1 MASAQN
7 VTANLAKTTISGTPT
22 LATMTKGIDFMAILK
37 WVAIFLLVGLVLGC
51 IYIAVSQNKAIATP
65 ANVATK
71 IVAQRAAIDA
81 NLTRFYTSRTPT
93 SQPVPADVSEPVQTN
108 ENCFINYCP
117 LTIQQTGYIGPLLNG
132 AYSETDAVT
141 MALKTGARC
150 FVLNI
155 DYYDS
160 KTIMNVDLFGNPN
173 EPILLYRDSSNV
185 IRSTNAGDIGKV
197 AKALSDL
204 AFGNLVNNPN
214 DPLIVILYFVN
225 TPDVKSD
232 EYLAFMSKVATKLQP
247 LVPYHLGQTPQ
258 GDFHRQQK
266 QNDIP
271 YQPMSALEK
280 KVLFFANVDTSAFR
294 TSKTSY
300 PPNADLDYLVNLTIY
315 KKSTNTLGST
325 PNVTS
330 SLIPRGIVDTIG
342 FFSSI
347 PTDQQNNTVND
358 TKMNWTMA
366 LPEWGSNPSF
376 ATLRYLEETLGV
388 QSVPL
393 FISDTSKFTSPASSS
408 ATAKPSA
415 APKAPQD
422 STENQLG
429 YLLTYWS
436 KVSYRPKPKGIRFV
450 RPDNYT
456 PAKPSPKVDAMGG
469 AVQSPK

>member
-7 VTANLAKTTISGTPT
+7 VTPNPVTPT
-22 LATMTKGIDFMAILK
+22 LASMTKGIDFMGILK
-37 WVAIFLLVGLVLGC
+37 WVAIFLLVGLILGC
-51 IYIAVSQNKAIATP
+51 IYIAISQNKAIATP
-65 ANVATK
+65 ANVAAK
-71 IVAQRAAIDA
+71 IGTQRAAIDA
-81 NLTRFYTSRTPT
+81 NLTRFYTSRSAA
-93 SQPVPADVSEPVQTN
+93 SQPVPADVSQPVQTN
-108 ENCFINYCP
+108 ENCFINYSP
-117 LTIQQTGYIGPLLNG
+117 LTVQQTGYVGPLLNG

-155 DYYDS
+155 DYYGNNTS
-160 KTIMNVDLFGNPN
+160 MNVDLFGRPN

-185 IRSTNAGDIGKV
+185 IRSTNAGDIAKV
-197 AKALSDL
+197 AQALANL
-204 AFGNLVNNPN
+204 AFGNLVTNSN

-225 TPDVKSD
+225 TPDPKSD
-232 EYLAFMSKVATKLQP
+232 DYLAFMSKVATKLQP

-315 KKSTNTLGST
+315 KKSTNSLGAT

-358 TKMNWTMA
+358 TKMNWTIA
-366 LPEWGSNPSF
+366 IPEWGSNPSF
-376 ATLRYLEETLGV
+376 VTLRYLTETLGV

-393 FISDTSKFTSPASSS
+393 FICDANKFTTPASSKN
-408 ATAKPSA
+408 AAPTA
-415 APKAPQD
+415 APKAPED
-422 STENQLG
+422 LTENQLG
-429 YLLTYWS
+429 YLLNYWS

-456 PAKPSPKVDAMGG
+456 PANPNPKVDAMGG

>member
-1 MASAQN
+1 
-7 VTANLAKTTISGTPT
+7 
-22 LATMTKGIDFMAILK
+22 
-37 WVAIFLLVGLVLGC
+37 
-51 IYIAVSQNKAIATP
+51 
-65 ANVATK
+65 
-71 IVAQRAAIDA
+71 
-81 NLTRFYTSRTPT
+81 
-93 SQPVPADVSEPVQTN
+93 
-108 ENCFINYCP
+108 
-117 LTIQQTGYIGPLLNG
+117 
-132 AYSETDAVT
+132 
-141 MALKTGARC
+141 
-150 FVLNI
+150 
-155 DYYDS
+155 
-160 KTIMNVDLFGNPN
+160 MNVDLFGNPN

-185 IRSTNAGDIGKV
+185 IRSTNSGDIGKV

-232 EYLAFMSKVATKLQP
+232 DYLAFMSKVATKLQP

-315 KKSTNTLGST
+315 KKSTNSLGAT
-325 PNVTS
+325 PNVTNS
-330 SLIPRGIVDTIG
+330 IIPRGIVDTIG

-376 ATLRYLEETLGV
+376 ITMRYLEETLGV
-388 QSVPL
+388 QSIPL
-393 FISDTSKFTSPASSS
+393 FICDTSKFTSPAASK
-408 ATAKPSA
+408 TVTP
-415 APKAPQD
+415 APKAPED

-436 KVSYRPKPKGIRFV
+436 KVSYRPKPKSIRFV

>member
-7 VTANLAKTTISGTPT
+7 VTPNPVT
-22 LATMTKGIDFMAILK
+22 LASMTKGIDFMAILK

-65 ANVATK
+65 ANVATA
-71 IVAQRAAIDA
+71 IVARKAAIDA
-81 NLTRFYTSRTPT
+81 NLTRFYTSHSPA
-93 SQPVPADVSEPVQTN
+93 SQAIPADVSEPIQTN
-108 ENCFINYCP
+108 ENCFINYSP
-117 LTIQQTGYIGPLLNG
+117 LTIQQTGYLGPLVNG

-150 FVLNI
+150 FVLSI

-197 AKALSDL
+197 AKSLSDL
-204 AFGNLVNNPN
+204 AFGNLITNSN

-225 TPDVKSD
+225 TPDIKSD

-271 YQPMSALEK
+271 YLPMSALEK

-294 TSKTSY
+294 TSKISY

-315 KKSTNTLGST
+315 KKSTNSLGAT
-325 PNVTS
+325 PNVTNS
-330 SLIPRGIVDTIG
+330 IIPRGIVDTIG

-376 ATLRYLEETLGV
+376 VTLRYLEETLGV

-393 FISDTSKFTSPASSS
+393 FICDTSKFTSPAASK
-408 ATAKPSA
+408 TASA
-415 APKAPQD
+415 APKAHED

-456 PAKPSPKVDAMGG
+456 PANPSPKVDAMGG